1 MKVTPYRYNDDVLT
15 QAGSRATFQHHLPAG
30 YAVVWIHRSNWK
42 EPTEYPNVGPTA
54 SLTVDVNTLRPQF
67 MGVRK

>member
-1 MKVTPYRYNDDVLT
+1 MTPYRYNDDVLT

-30 YAVVWIHRSNWK
+30 YAVVWIHRSNWH

-54 SLTVDVNTLRPQF
+54 SLTVPVESIRP
-67 MGVRK
+67 MYAGAMK